1 MTQASRTIRRRDASA
16 ARTPLN
22 RARGETVIR
31 VPSTGDGEPREFK
44 LCLTLAAIAEIE
56 DGLGVEN
63 LQEIETALQ
72 SAGSR
77 QFACILAAL
86 ARGGGHDVTVDE
98 ARRWPITM
106 QTALIAIVAA
116 FKGAGAMTDGEYR
129 EEEAQSAGE
138 PQRGP

>member
-1 MTQASRTIRRRDASA
+1 MTQPNRATRRREASA
-16 ARTPLN
+16 ARTPVN
-22 RARGETVIR
+22 RARGETVLT
-31 VPSTGDGEPREFK
+31 VPAIGEGEAREYK

-86 ARGGGHDVTVDE
+86 ARGAGHDVTVDD

-106 QTALIAIVAA
+106 QDALIAIVGA

-129 EEEAQSAGE
+129 EDGAQSAGE
-138 PQRGP
+138 PQRGN